1 MGRIYEFNAN
11 AFTFNANAFKCVARY
26 RSRAIVLG
34 RGTEWRVA
42 ASQEAVAQSQTL
54 IFRAD
59 AVLARDAMRPGWLW
73 PGY

>member
-42 ASQEAVAQSQTL
+42 AS
-54 IFRAD
+54 
-59 AVLARDAMRPGWLW
+59 
-73 PGY
+73 